1 MVLASL
7 CLVHA
12 STPQQQTLTM
22 DRGIKNKLADIDE
35 ILAKSQRLTTH
46 NGFTGSSPSGSR
58 NVSRG
63 VSKRRTASQSLI
75 YFKRILG
82 VLLQVAE
89 LTEFSKQW
97 AKESV
102 NDQSNLDAFRL
113 LSQKNFD
120 AKKLFEDV
128 SAIQVKVS
136 FTPR

>member
-1 MVLASL
+1 MFHSTENKLLNDCLFGTECSDRFEMVLASL

-12 STPQQQTLTM
+12 STPQTLTM

-75 YFKRILG
+75 YFKRIFG
-82 VLLQVAE
+82 CII
-89 LTEFSKQW
+89 TGC
-97 AKESV
+97 
-102 NDQSNLDAFRL
+102 
-113 LSQKNFD
+113 
-120 AKKLFEDV
+120 
-128 SAIQVKVS
+128 
-136 FTPR
+136 